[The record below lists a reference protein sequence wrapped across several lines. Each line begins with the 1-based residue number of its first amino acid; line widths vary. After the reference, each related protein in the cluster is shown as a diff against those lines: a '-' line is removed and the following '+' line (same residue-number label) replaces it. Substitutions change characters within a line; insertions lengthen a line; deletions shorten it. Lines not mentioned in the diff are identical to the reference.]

1 MMHWER
7 PHSEAFIEKH
17 TDELDDDDWYKIAT
31 HQNLSEQF
39 IEVHAGDQL
48 PWSQICSCQTLS
60 DKFIEDHIDEVDW
73 EKLSWYQNLSEE
85 FIEKHADRVYWG
97 AICAQN
103 QLSEEFLERNVDRL
117 CWAVLCADQ
126 DLSEAFMDKH
136 ADKLDWV
143 VVSRYQKMSDEFIE
157 KHRDRFISEACLGA
171 LSLNKKLSEG
181 FSDSKLWKSMWKEHC
196 DKNKPKEKIGY
207 KVRCPKPVIV
217 FLVGLLFV
225 CSSVAMAYK
234 GHFTGWFTTI
244 TVVVFALTFCLGVLC
259 GKVDS

>member
-1 MMHWER
+1 MIDWRE
-7 PHSEAFIEKH
+7 PHSEE
-17 TDELDDDDWYKIAT
+17 
-31 HQNLSEQF
+31 
-39 IEVHAGDQL
+39 
-48 PWSQICSCQTLS
+48 
-60 DKFIEDHIDEVDW
+60 FIEDHLKELDKGCCWGEVAAF
-73 EKLSWYQNLSEE
+73 QRLSEE
-85 FIEKHADRVYWG
+85 FIDRYADRLDWSLLF
-97 AICAQN
+97 QF
-103 QLSEEFLERNVDRL
+103 QKLSEEFLERNVDRL

-171 LSLNKKLSEG
+171 LSLNKKLPEG

-225 CSSVAMAYK
+225 CSSVTVAY
-234 GHFTGWFTTI
+234 GSHLGGGAGWI
-244 TVVVFALTFCLGVLC
+244 VGTVLAFALSFCMGFLC
-259 GKVDS
+259 GREDA